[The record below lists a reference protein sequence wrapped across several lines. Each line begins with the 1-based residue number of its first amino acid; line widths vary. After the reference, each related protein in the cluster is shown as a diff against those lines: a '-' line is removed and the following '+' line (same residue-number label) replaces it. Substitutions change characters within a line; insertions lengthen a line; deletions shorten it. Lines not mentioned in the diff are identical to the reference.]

1 LPGLFGTAKVAY
13 CIDAGSVRAGRHVMG
28 EKGNAVAD
36 AGVGVG
42 DVAGG
47 IASEASAAGKA
58 VAIGVGTSM
67 ATDKAKEKLSND
79 DEGENSATS

>member
-1 LPGLFGTAKVAY
+1 
-13 CIDAGSVRAGRHVMG
+13 MG

-42 DVAGG
+42 DVASGL
-47 IASEASAAGKA
+47 ASEATAAGKA

-67 ATDKAKEKLSND
+67 ATDKAKDKLSKD
-79 DEGENSATS
+79 DESENGTPSA

>member
-1 LPGLFGTAKVAY
+1 
-13 CIDAGSVRAGRHVMG
+13 MG

-36 AGVGVG
+36 SGVG
-42 DVAGG
+42 DIASG

-67 ATDKAKEKLSND
+67 ATDKAKEKLSKD
-79 DEGENSATS
+79 DGGEDSATS